1 MNKRR
6 HRRIEVANFSVDVSD
21 GKGFFSGQVTDLSRV
36 GLQLNDIPKRLN
48 HNASKLSVVVSGNGK
63 NFKMQAIPKWACE
76 NGHYKNVGIEL
87 VNVPFSWTEFVIGF
101 EPGEVDVWG
110 RRDN

>member
-6 HRRIEVANFSVDVSD
+6 YRRMEVVNFSVDVSD
-21 GKGFFSGQVTDLSRV
+21 GKGFFSGQVTDLSRF

-48 HNASKLSVVVSGNGK
+48 HKASKLSVVVSGNGK

-76 NGHYKNVGIEL
+76 NGHHKIVGIEL
-87 VNVPFSWTEFVIGF
+87 VNVPSSWSQFVMGV
-101 EPGEVDVWG
+101 EPGDVDVWG
-110 RRDN
+110 TRDN